1 MKPLLL
7 LLTAAIVALAP
18 AAFADQKKKPKG
30 ILDPKDLSEVRSR
43 MGEEITVEGLVVRT
57 GESKSKT
64 HRYLNFTQM
73 YWESV
78 SLVFVIDK
86 NPAEYTLEKLG
97 TFVGKT
103 VRAKGKVSEYGSGVQ
118 IMIDSWDQI
127 EVVK

>member
-7 LLTAAIVALAP
+7 LAAIVAFTP
-18 AAFADQKKKPKG
+18 AAFGSDKKESKD
-30 ILDPKDLSEVRSR
+30 ILDPTKLSEVRAR
-43 MGEEITVEGLVVRT
+43 MGQEITVEGVIVRT

-64 HRYLNFTQM
+64 HRYLNFTSL

-86 NPAEYTLEKLG
+86 NPKEYTLEKLG
-97 TFVGKT
+97 EYVGKK
-103 VRAKGKVSEYGSGVQ
+103 VRAKGTVSEFGSGVQ

-127 EVVK
+127 KVVK